1 MNSQKVA
8 PLHEDAR
15 LQATLKELSEIKLA
29 LDQAAIVAITDDRG
43 IIRYANAK
51 FCQLSEYSQSELI
64 GQTHRL
70 VNSGY
75 HPPEFFQQL
84 WSTIKA
90 GQVWEGEIKNKAK
103 NGSYYWVDTTI
114 VPFLDD
120 EGKPYQ
126 YLAIRFDITPRK
138 QVESELE
145 KLSLVASK
153 TDNAVIITDKDGL
166 TEWVNE
172 GFTRITGYSLSDLRG
187 KKPGSI
193 LQGPLTDMETVAEIR
208 EALRSQKS
216 FTGEIINYRKDG
228 STYWLDLNITPIW
241 NSQDSVVKY
250 IAIESDISDRKQ
262 REEELRRTLKKQS
275 DIQYALDRSAIV
287 AITDEKGIIRY
298 VNDKFCQLS
307 QYSQSELIGKTHR
320 IINSGY
326 HPPEFFEQLWS
337 SIQAGA
343 VWKGEVKNKAKDG
356 SYYWVD
362 TTIVPFVDEK
372 GKPYQYL
379 AIRFDI
385 TARKEM
391 ESALRESEAKSRQQT
406 QDLQLALRKLKRTQA
421 QLVQSEKMSSLGQ
434 LVAGVAHEINNPVNF
449 IYGNLTY
456 TDGYIK
462 DLRHML
468 QLYQK
473 YCGEPVPEIQD
484 AAAEM
489 DLDFLMSDLPKVL
502 LSMQEGTNRIRDI
515 VLSLRN
521 FSRLDESQLKS
532 VDIHSGIDSTLLI
545 LQHRLHEVLPEI
557 TVIKEYGQLPL
568 VSCYASELNQV
579 FMNILTNAIDA
590 LENQE
595 GPGVITIKTELLVA
609 EKTAVQIAIT
619 NNGPEIPKEVQTRM
633 FDPFFTTKPVGKGTG
648 LGLSIAHQIVV
659 EKHKGKLQCQCD
671 PGEGTKFMITIP
683 L

>member
-1 MNSQKVA
+1 MKKVA
-8 PLHEDAR
+8 SQDRDAR

-29 LDQAAIVAITDDRG
+29 LDQAAIVVITDDRG
-43 IIRYANAK
+43 IIRYANDK
-51 FCQLSEYSQSELI
+51 FCQLSQYSKSELI
-64 GQTHRL
+64 GKTHRL

-75 HPPEFFQQL
+75 HPPEFFGQL
-84 WSTIKA
+84 WSRIKG
-90 GQVWEGEIKNKAK
+90 GQVWKGEIKNRAK
-103 NGSYYWVDTTI
+103 DGSYYWVDTTI

-120 EGKPYQ
+120 AVKPYQ
-126 YLAIRFDITPRK
+126 YLAIRFDITGRK

-145 KLSLVASK
+145 NLSLVASK

-166 TEWVNE
+166 TEWVNA
-172 GFTRITGYSLSDLRG
+172 GFTRITGYSLSDMRG
-187 KKPGSI
+187 KKPGSV
-193 LQGPLTDMETVAEIR
+193 LQGPLTDPETVAEIR
-208 EALRSQKS
+208 EALRCKKS
-216 FTGEIINYRKDG
+216 FTGEILNYRKDG
-228 STYWLDLNITPIW
+228 SPYWLALNITPIC
-241 NSQDSVVKY
+241 NSQDSVVKF

-262 REEELRRTLKKQS
+262 REEELRQSLKNKS
-275 DIQYALDRSAIV
+275 DIQYALDRAAIV
-287 AITDEKGIIRY
+287 AITDDQGIIRY

-307 QYSQSELIGKTHR
+307 KYSESEIIGKNHR

-326 HPPEFFEQLWS
+326 HPPEFFRQLWS
-337 SIQAGA
+337 SIKAGQ
-343 VWKGEVKNKAKDG
+343 VWKGEIKNQAKDG

-385 TARKEM
+385 TSRKEM

-406 QDLQLALRKLKRTQA
+406 QELELALQKLKRTQA

-456 TDGYIK
+456 TDGYIQ
-462 DLRHML
+462 DLLHML

-473 YCGEPVPEIQD
+473 YCGQPVPEIQD
-484 AAAEM
+484 AAAEI
-489 DLDFLMSDLPKVL
+489 DLDFLISDLPKML
-502 LSMQEGTNRIRDI
+502 HSMQEGTNRIRDI

-545 LQHRLHEVLPEI
+545 LQHRMHQVSPEI
-557 TVIKEYGQLPL
+557 AVIKEYGNLPL

-579 FMNILTNAIDA
+579 FMNILNNAIDA
-590 LENQE
+590 LENQA
-595 GPGVITIKTELLVA
+595 GTRVITIKTELLVA
-609 EKTAVQIAIT
+609 EKNAVRITIT
-619 NNGPEIPKEVQTRM
+619 NNGPEIPKEVHTRM

-659 EKHKGKLQCQCD
+659 EKHKGKLQCQSHPD
-671 PGEGTKFMITIP
+671 HGTKFLITIP